1 MYKNRKENEKLSFF
15 EKFAIEFMLLN
26 LNPRLNSIRRIA
38 FLPSCY
44 YTDGSCK
51 FSEEEFKKR
60 RRRSEEIY
68 LFAR

>member
-15 EKFAIEFMLLN
+15 ENIEF
-26 LNPRLNSIRRIA
+26 NPRLNSIRRIA

-44 YTDGSCK
+44 YTDGWCK

-60 RRRSEEIY
+60 RRRRSEEIY